1 MPPCDSIVFNTL
13 ELKAA
18 DRALLIAALKELGFT
33 IADTITADYPILTA
47 YRNELTVNISDGQI
61 RVRAGYERVV
71 PEIRSAYS
79 RQVVKSAA
87 VKFGHA
93 LTQKAS
99 NRFVLQRRF

>member
-1 MPPCDSIVFNTL
+1 MPCDSIVYNTL

-33 IADTITADYPILTA
+33 VADYPILTA
-47 YRNELTVNISDGQI
+47 YRNELTVNISNGQI
-61 RVRAGYERVV
+61 RVRAGYESVV
-71 PEIRSAYS
+71 PEIRAAYS

-87 VKFGHA
+87 AKFGHA
-93 LTQKAS
+93 LTQKAP